1 MIDIYYIHLRV
12 STICLAEEAVLESEE
27 KETQFEKCERKPQSQ
42 LVKVCFNQIRYNIY
56 MYVNPKHLNF
66 KNFYQKLPKNQT
78 R

>member
-42 LVKVCFNQIRYNIY
+42 LVKVCFNQIWYNIY
-56 MYVNPKHLNF
+56 MYVNHKHLNF
-66 KNFYQKLPKNQT
+66 KTFIKNCQKKSQ
-78 R
+78 

>member
-42 LVKVCFNQIRYNIY
+42 LVKVCFNQIWYNIY
-56 MYVNPKHLNF
+56 M
-66 KNFYQKLPKNQT
+66 
-78 R
+78 